1 MPFITYALSDG
12 LFISIFSIIVVFLII
27 LLVSVVI
34 KLFQY
39 FEEKPLIK
47 QEQIETKKILRIE
60 DITDEDMMVA
70 ALVASIDYQDS
81 IKGDVR
87 VTSIKEIK

>member
-1 MPFITYALSDG
+1 MTLINYAIADG
-12 LFISIFSIIVVFLII
+12 LFISIFSITIVFLII
-27 LLVSVVI
+27 ILISVVI

-39 FEEKPLIK
+39 FREKPVNIVVP
-47 QEQIETKKILRIE
+47 IEPKKVLRIE

-70 ALVASIDYQDS
+70 ALIASIDYQSS

>member
-1 MPFITYALSDG
+1 MPFIAYALSDG

-47 QEQIETKKILRIE
+47 QDQIETKKILRIE

>member
-47 QEQIETKKILRIE
+47 QEQIETKKVLRIE